1 MGRWAALLYGGLAYL
16 AFLAASLYLIG
27 FLGNLYVPKSIDFG
41 GALVAPGL
49 ALVINLALLALFAL
63 QHSVMARPGFKRVWT
78 RLIPEPIERST
89 FVLATSLCLA
99 LLFWQWRPMPRVLWS
114 VSGAAALVLSA
125 LFWLGWLIQL
135 ASTFMVSHFDL
146 FGLRQVSAF
155 LRGRPYPA
163 IAFVTPLF
171 YRLVRHPL
179 YVGFL
184 LAFWAAPVM
193 SVGRLVFAL
202 TTTIYIL
209 IAVRVEERDLVDAFG
224 ETYRRYQRTTPMLVP
239 FAKR

>member
-1 MGRWAALLYGGLAYL
+1 MGRWVALLYGLLAYL

-27 FLGNLYVPKSIDFG
+27 FLGNFFVPKSIDS
-41 GALVAPGL
+41 GAPAAPPVAL
-49 ALVINLALLALFAL
+49 AVNLGLLALFAL
-63 QHSVMARPGFKRVWT
+63 QHSVMARPAFKRAWT
-78 RLIPEPIERST
+78 RLIPEPIERSSY
-89 FVLATSLCLA
+89 VLASSLCLA
-99 LLFWQWRPMPRVLWS
+99 LLIWQWRPMPRVVWS
-114 VSGAAALVLSA
+114 VSGAAALTLSA

-135 ASTFMVSHFDL
+135 ASTFLVSHFDL
-146 FGLRQVSAF
+146 FGLRQVSAY
-155 LRGRPYPA
+155 LRGRASPP

-193 SVGRLVFAL
+193 TVGRLVFAL
-202 TTTIYIL
+202 ATTIYIL
-209 IAVRVEERDLVDAFG
+209 IAVRIEERDLVDAFG
-224 ETYRRYQRTTPMLVP
+224 ETYRRYQRTTPMLLP